1 MATAQLP
8 ATTDGRRR
16 PARPIAWFLL
26 LALLV
31 PVAVGVR
38 VVHVAQRDDREPVD
52 AIVVLGAAATN
63 GVAGHVLQARLQQA
77 LDLHSAGVAPV
88 VVTAGGV
95 GEGQRLS
102 EAEVGAQWL
111 VERGVPAEAVVAVG
125 SGGDTLTSLQ
135 AVAAEQR
142 VRGWGTVLLVSD
154 PWHLYRS
161 RAMAEDVGLP
171 VAGTSPVPGGPN
183 VDNRGRA
190 AFNVVRETAAFLA
203 YRAGTLA
210 GDAAGAVDDLATG
223 R

>member
-8 ATTDGRRR
+8 ARTDGRRR
-16 PARPIAWFLL
+16 RARPIAWLL
-26 LALLV
+26 LLVLLV
-31 PVAVGVR
+31 PVAVGAR
-38 VVHVAQRDDREPVD
+38 VVQVAQRDDRSTVD

-63 GVAGHVLQARLQQA
+63 GVPGRVLRERLEHA

-88 VVTAGGV
+88 IVTAGGV
-95 GEGQRLS
+95 GQGQRLS

-142 VRGWGTVLLVSD
+142 ARGWASMVLVSD
-154 PWHLYRS
+154 PWHLYRA
-161 RAMAEDVGLP
+161 RVMAEDVGLP
-171 VAGTSPVPGGPN
+171 VTGTSGVPGGPN
-183 VDNRGRA
+183 VDDRGRA
-190 AFNVVRETAAFLA
+190 AFNVVRETVAFLV

-210 GDAAGAVDDLATG
+210 GDGAGAVDDLVTG

>member
-8 ATTDGRRR
+8 ARTDGRRR
-16 PARPIAWFLL
+16 RARPIVWLL
-26 LALLV
+26 LAVLV

-38 VVHVAQRDDREPVD
+38 VVQVAQRDDREPVD

-63 GVAGHVLQARLQQA
+63 GVPGRVLRERLQHA
-77 LDLHSAGVAPV
+77 LDLYTAGVAPV

-111 VERGVPAEAVVAVG
+111 VERGVPAAGVVAVG
-125 SGGDTLTSLQ
+125 SGGNTLTSLQ

-142 VRGWGTVLLVSD
+142 ARGWESVLLVSD
-154 PWHLYRS
+154 PWHLYRTG
-161 RAMAEDVGLP
+161 AMAEDVGLP

-183 VDNRGRA
+183 VDDRGRA
-190 AFNVVRETAAFLA
+190 AFNVVRETAAFLV

-210 GDAAGAVDDLATG
+210 GDAAGAVDGLVTG